1 MEIKV
6 TAAPAS
12 ADEMVRQ
19 SERYFA
25 AVDGGDIAAT
35 LEVLSPGCVIQVL
48 TDGARHDGREAIGEM
63 FERRLKG
70 VTTAWHGNF
79 RHLCDPE
86 KGWVTS
92 RFDVR
97 RTNADGAKVT
107 MDNIN
112 FFEFD
117 GHLIKRITVWMS
129 GENTLV

>member
-6 TAAPAS
+6 RAAQAS
-12 ADEMVRQ
+12 ADEMVRRA
-19 SERYFA
+19 ERYFA
-25 AVDGGDIAAT
+25 AVDEGDVPGT
-35 LEVLSPGCVIQVL
+35 LEVLSPDCVIQVL
-48 TDGARHDGREAIGEM
+48 TDGARHDGHEAIGEM
-63 FERRLKG
+63 FRRRLGG
-70 VTTAWHGNF
+70 VSVAWHGNF

-86 KGWVTS
+86 QGWVTS

-97 RTNADGAKVT
+97 RTNADGRKVT

-117 GHLIKRITVWMS
+117 GLLIKRITIWMS